1 MSLAVRAA
9 VARAENLAPAAQPAR
24 TAVSTNALRKTFG
37 EFEAVKGVSFSVPEG
52 GNFGLL
58 GPNGAGKSTLIR
70 MLTTLMRP
78 TSGTATVSGHDIV
91 KDAGGVRRSI
101 GVVPQAATSDPDLT
115 AEENLEFY
123 AGLYRVPRSEAR
135 ESIRELLTSV
145 DLWKWRDKKVG
156 TFSGGMRRRVE
167 VARSLVHRPRI
178 LFLDEPTTGLDP
190 ASRIAMWEMLRTIK
204 QHRRLTIVLTTH
216 YMQEA
221 DELCEQIGIFDHGRM
236 VAMGTPAQL
245 KALLPPNRSL
255 QATFNN
261 VPQFWVNVL
270 RSLPGVTAVENQS
283 GTYFIETTD
292 AQQSA
297 EALLRTAQERRVA
310 VTSIATRGNS
320 LEDVF
325 VHFTGRDLR
334 DAEGSYKTDVRH
346 LYEKRRD

>member
-1 MSLAVRAA
+1 MIGASRA
-9 VARAENLAPAAQPAR
+9 VARPEKHPVPAA
-24 TAVSTNALRKTFG
+24 VHTNNLRKTFG
-37 EFEAVKGVSFSVPEG
+37 DFAAVKGVTFSVAEG

-70 MLTTLMRP
+70 MLTTLLPP
-78 TSGTATVSGHDIV
+78 TSGSATVAGHDLV

-101 GVVPQAATSDPDLT
+101 GVVPQATTSDPDLT
-115 AEENLEFY
+115 AEENLWFY
-123 AGLYRVPRSEAR
+123 AGLYRVRRAEAK
-135 ESIRELLTSV
+135 ESIQELLSSV

-190 ASRIAMWEMLRTIK
+190 ASRIAMWEMLRRVK
-204 QHRRLTIVLTTH
+204 QQWKLTIFLTTH

-221 DELCEQIGIFDHGRM
+221 DELCEQIGIFDHGQM

-245 KALLPPNRSL
+245 KALLPPIRSI
-255 QATFNN
+255 QATFDN
-261 VPQFWVNVL
+261 VPFTWGDVL
-270 RSLPGVTAVENQS
+270 RALPHVSAVQNQS

-292 AQQSA
+292 AQRSA
-297 EALLRTAQERRVA
+297 EALLRTAQDRRVA

-346 LYEKRRD
+346 LYEKRQN

>member
-1 MSLAVRAA
+1 MNGVSRTAAVRAESLRPA
-9 VARAENLAPAAQPAR
+9 QHTAPAAVR
-24 TAVSTNALRKTFG
+24 TDSLRKTFG
-37 EFEAVKGVSFSVPEG
+37 EFTAVKGVSFSVAEG
-52 GNFGLL
+52 SNFGLL

-78 TSGTATVSGHDIV
+78 TSGSAAVCGHDLL

-115 AEENLEFY
+115 AEENLWFY
-123 AGLYRVPRSEAR
+123 AGLYSVPRAAAR
-135 ESIRELLTSV
+135 ESIRELLTYV

-167 VARSLVHRPRI
+167 VARSLVHRPRM

-190 ASRIAMWEMLRTIK
+190 ASRIGMWEMLRSVK
-204 QHRRLTIVLTTH
+204 QRWNLTVFLTTH

-221 DELCEQIGIFDHGRM
+221 DELCQQIAIFDHGEI

-245 KALLPPNRSL
+245 KALLPPIRSI
-255 QATFNN
+255 QATFDNAPHSWDN
-261 VPQFWVNVL
+261 AL
-270 RSLPGVTAVENQS
+270 RSLPAVTAVANQS
-283 GTYFIETTD
+283 GTYLIGTTD
-292 AQQSA
+292 AQRSA
-297 EALLRTAQERRVA
+297 EALLRMAYDRRVT

-346 LYEKRRD
+346 LYEKRQS